1 MTENNDIENKEPLQ
15 NGEQPVGENPVD
27 AELPLNE
34 EDTKEIEVVSDEL
47 SAHPDEGF
55 EDVMEGNGAPV
66 DSSPDVES
74 KEIEPLEE
82 EAESDEKEELTI
94 DEESDEES
102 LDEDIISSDEENE
115 KAYEQIE
122 SSDND
127 FEDVEITDS
136 ATPEGDD
143 ADLEALEDDVFIM
156 AADENGA
163 PEDGHPKLDEYS
175 GDWWGDVPFT
185 PIEPITDD
193 EDTQPVQISEE
204 NGVEPDADES
214 VSESASLAETRVL
227 PAQTSKRIESE
238 KNRPVPDEDVTPVK
252 GSHLA
257 SDDIPT
263 IPPPN
268 VPLGWTPEN
277 PNLPKAVS
285 EIDKQAT
292 QVTPAAYLAAKREP
306 RDRQETNK
314 IPAKTT
320 TQKSQR
326 GSKPKRPKKPK
337 TRKKFGGCLLK
348 AFLLFIFLVVL
359 AALVVGSVAIYQYF
373 RISSSLPDVNEL
385 RENAAQFETTRIL
398 DRDGHLLYE
407 IIDPNAGRRTY
418 VPLEDISAELIA
430 ATIATEDKDF
440 FTNPGFDLFAMTR
453 ALIQNYTAGEIQ
465 SGASTITQQLAR
477 ALLLDPSERYEQSY
491 ERKAREI
498 VLAYEITRQYSKEEI
513 LELYLNENFYGNM
526 AYGVQA
532 ASESYFNTSAEELN
546 LWQASFLAGLP
557 QGPSIYDIY
566 TNREATLYRQRS
578 VLVLMYELSSERGC
592 IDVGTG
598 RSPVC
603 VSYPDAT
610 QAGIDLANYV
620 FPEQN
625 FFMRYPHW
633 VVYVKSLL
641 EEQFDSQTIYKSGFT
656 VYTTLDPD
664 LQSKAE
670 SIVKSQ
676 LASLVENNA
685 SNGALMAMDPN
696 TGEILAMVGSADFHD
711 DEIDGQVNMA
721 LSQTR
726 QPGSAIKP
734 LTYVAAFEKGWTPAT
749 LIWDV
754 PTEFPPS
761 TDPFDTNPPYE
772 PVNYDGKFHGPVSLR
787 SALANSY
794 NIPAVKALEF
804 VGVYDDPDTPAEDG
818 LISFAQRLGVTSLTR
833 SDYGLAL
840 TLGGGEISLK
850 ELTGAYATFAN
861 QGRRMP
867 SIAITKIV
875 DHSGNIVYEYEPPT
889 GDQVVRAEHAY
900 LISSILSDKSARVPM
915 FGTNPVINLD
925 FQAAVKTG
933 TTNDFRDNWTVGYT
947 PDLVVGTWV
956 GNTDYTP
963 MVNTTGLTGAG
974 PIWAEFMTYAIGEIK
989 DGNPTPFSRP
999 AGVVDRVVCAISG
1012 TEPSEWCPQQRSE
1025 IFASDQLPKPK
1036 SEDLWNK
1043 VEIDTWTG
1051 LLVSDD
1057 CSDFT
1062 DQMFAINV
1070 DDEWAQK
1077 WLKDDPKGR
1086 AWAEDMGFSTP
1097 LFFAPDRACRADDP
1111 RPIIELASIS
1121 EGQTI
1126 KTSPLEIKGVITATD
1141 NFDYYRIE
1149 YGKGGD
1155 PVTWKTLVEEEHSPQ
1170 EDRGTLYE
1178 WDLEELDAGIYT
1190 LKFYIHST
1198 EDTYAEKLMT
1208 INIQLPTPTP
1218 TQTPTHTPTL
1228 TPTPSPTITPTDMDT
1243 PTPTPTRTPTQ
1254 APTQAPTSTQNP
1266 TSTPTESPS
1275 ATPSVTDTTGG

>member
-1 MTENNDIENKEPLQ
+1 MTENNDFENQEPLQ
-15 NGEQPVGENPVD
+15 NGEHPVSETPVD
-27 AELPLNE
+27 AELSLND
-34 EDTKEIEVVSDEL
+34 EDTNEIRVTSDEI
-47 SAHPDEGF
+47 SMNPDEGT
-55 EDVMEGNGAPV
+55 EDVVDGNGAPI
-66 DSSPDVES
+66 DSPPGVES
-74 KEIEPLEE
+74 VEIEPLEDAAE
-82 EAESDEKEELTI
+82 TSENQDHSTDEASKANI
-94 DEESDEES
+94 
-102 LDEDIISSDEENE
+102 LDENNVSSDEENE
-115 KAYEQIE
+115 QSNDLADA
-122 SSDND
+122 SDNN
-127 FEDVEITDS
+127 FADVEDIDS
-136 ATPEGDD
+136 AR
-143 ADLEALEDDVFIM
+143 LEDDAFLM
-156 AADENGA
+156 AADENGVH
-163 PEDGHPKLDEYS
+163 EGGHPKLDEYS

-185 PIEPITDD
+185 PIEPITED
-193 EDTQPVQISEE
+193 EDTQPVLISKE
-204 NGVEPDADES
+204 NDEEPDVDEDINQA
-214 VSESASLAETRVL
+214 ASLAETRVM
-227 PAQTSKRIESE
+227 PAQTSEQTEAEMNKA
-238 KNRPVPDEDVTPVK
+238 VPDEDVTPVK
-252 GSHLA
+252 GSQLA

-268 VPLGWTPEN
+268 VPFGWTPEN

-292 QVTPAAYLAAKREP
+292 QVTPAAYQAAKRAP
-306 RDRQETNK
+306 RDRQEASK
-314 IPAKTT
+314 APAKTT
-320 TQKSQR
+320 SQKSQR
-326 GSKPKRPKKPK
+326 GSKLKRPKKPK
-337 TRKKFGGCLLK
+337 TRKKFGGCLLR
-348 AFLLFIFLVVL
+348 AFLLFIFLIVL
-359 AALVVGSVAIYQYF
+359 AALVIGSIAIYQYF
-373 RISSSLPDVNEL
+373 RISSSLPSVNEL

-477 ALLLDPSERYEQSY
+477 ALLLDPAERYEQSY

-532 ASESYFNTSAEELN
+532 ASETYFNASAEELN

-598 RSPVC
+598 RPPVC
-603 VSYPDAT
+603 VTYAEAT
-610 QAGIDLANYV
+610 QAGIDLSNYV
-620 FPEQN
+620 FPDQN

-633 VVYVKSLL
+633 VVYIKSLL
-641 EEQFDSQTIYKSGFT
+641 EAQFDSQTIYRSGFT

-670 SIVKSQ
+670 SIVRSQ
-676 LASLVENNA
+676 LAELEENNA
-685 SNGALMAMDPN
+685 SNGALMAMDPK
-696 TGEILAMVGSADFHD
+696 TGEILAMVGSANFND

-818 LISFAQRLGVTSLTR
+818 LIAFAQRLGITSLTR
-833 SDYGLAL
+833 NDYGLAL

-861 QGRRMP
+861 MGRRIP
-867 SIAITKIV
+867 SVAITKIV
-875 DHSGNIVYEYEPPT
+875 DHTGNIVYEYETPP

-947 PDLVVGTWV
+947 PDLVVGIWV

-1051 LLVSDD
+1051 LLVSND

-1062 DQMFAINV
+1062 DQKFAINV
-1070 DDEWAQK
+1070 EDEWAK
-1077 WLKDDPKGR
+1077 RWLKNDPKGR

-1097 LFFAPDRACRADDP
+1097 LFFMPDRACRADDP
-1111 RPIIELASIS
+1111 HPIIELSSIS

-1126 KTSPLEIKGVITATD
+1126 NTSPLEIKGVITATE

-1198 EDTYAEKLMT
+1198 EDTYAEKLVT
-1208 INIQLPTPTP
+1208 LNIQLPTPTP

-1228 TPTPSPTITPTDMDT
+1228 TPTPSSTITPTDMDT
-1243 PTPTPTRTPTQ
+1243 PTTTPTRTPTQ
-1254 APTQAPTSTQNP
+1254 APTSTPSPTNI
-1266 TSTPTESPS
+1266 PTES
-1275 ATPSVTDTTGG
+1275 TSVTDTNGG

>member
-1 MTENNDIENKEPLQ
+1 MTENNDFENQEPLQ
-15 NGEQPVGENPVD
+15 NGEHPVSETPVD
-27 AELPLNE
+27 AELSLND
-34 EDTKEIEVVSDEL
+34 EDTNEIRVTSDEI
-47 SAHPDEGF
+47 SMNPDEGT
-55 EDVMEGNGAPV
+55 EDVVDGNGAPI
-66 DSSPDVES
+66 DSPLGDES
-74 KEIEPLEE
+74 VEIEPLEDAAE
-82 EAESDEKEELTI
+82 TSENQDHSTDEASKANI
-94 DEESDEES
+94 
-102 LDEDIISSDEENE
+102 LDENNVSSDEENE
-115 KAYEQIE
+115 QSNDLADA
-122 SSDND
+122 SDNN
-127 FEDVEITDS
+127 FADVEDIDS
-136 ATPEGDD
+136 AR
-143 ADLEALEDDVFIM
+143 LEDDAFLM
-156 AADENGA
+156 AADENGV
-163 PEDGHPKLDEYS
+163 PEDGHPKPDEYS

-185 PIEPITDD
+185 PIEPITED
-193 EDTQPVQISEE
+193 EDTQPVLISKE
-204 NGVEPDADES
+204 NDEEPDVYKDVNQA
-214 VSESASLAETRVL
+214 ASLAETRVM
-227 PAQTSKRIESE
+227 PAQTSEQTEAVGKA
-238 KNRPVPDEDVTPVK
+238 VPDEDVTPVK
-252 GSHLA
+252 GSQLA

-268 VPLGWTPEN
+268 VPFGWTPEN
-277 PNLPKAVS
+277 PNLPRVVS

-292 QVTPAAYLAAKREP
+292 RVMPAAYQAARREP
-306 RDRQETNK
+306 RDRQEASKT
-314 IPAKTT
+314 PTKTT
-320 TQKSQR
+320 SQKSQR

-337 TRKKFGGCLLK
+337 TRKKFGGRLLK
-348 AFLLFIFLVVL
+348 AFLLFVFLIIL
-359 AALVVGSVAIYQYF
+359 AALVLGSIGIYQYF

-477 ALLLDPSERYEQSY
+477 ALLLDPAERYEQSY

-532 ASESYFNTSAEELN
+532 ASETYFNASAEELN

-598 RSPVC
+598 RPPVC
-603 VSYPDAT
+603 VTYAEAT
-610 QAGIDLANYV
+610 QAGIDLSNYV
-620 FPEQN
+620 FPDQN

-633 VVYVKSLL
+633 VVYIKSLL
-641 EEQFDSQTIYKSGFT
+641 EAQFDSQTIYRSGFT

-670 SIVKSQ
+670 SIVRSQ
-676 LASLVENNA
+676 LAELEENNA
-685 SNGALMAMDPN
+685 SNGALMAMDPK
-696 TGEILAMVGSADFHD
+696 TGEILAMVGSANFND

-794 NIPAVKALEF
+794 NIPAVKTLEF
-804 VGVYDDPDTPAEDG
+804 VGVYDDPNTPAEDG

-833 SDYGLAL
+833 NDYGLAL

-850 ELTGAYATFAN
+850 ELTGAYATLAN
-861 QGRRMP
+861 MGRKIP
-867 SIAITKIV
+867 SVAITKIV
-875 DHSGNIVYEYEPPT
+875 DHTGNIVYEYETPP

-963 MVNTTGLTGAG
+963 MVNTTGLT
-974 PIWAEFMTYAIGEIK
+974 
-989 DGNPTPFSRP
+989 
-999 AGVVDRVVCAISG
+999 
-1012 TEPSEWCPQQRSE
+1012 
-1025 IFASDQLPKPK
+1025 
-1036 SEDLWNK
+1036 
-1043 VEIDTWTG
+1043 
-1051 LLVSDD
+1051 
-1057 CSDFT
+1057 
-1062 DQMFAINV
+1062 
-1070 DDEWAQK
+1070 
-1077 WLKDDPKGR
+1077 
-1086 AWAEDMGFSTP
+1086 
-1097 LFFAPDRACRADDP
+1097 
-1111 RPIIELASIS
+1111 
-1121 EGQTI
+1121 
-1126 KTSPLEIKGVITATD
+1126 
-1141 NFDYYRIE
+1141 
-1149 YGKGGD
+1149 
-1155 PVTWKTLVEEEHSPQ
+1155 
-1170 EDRGTLYE
+1170 
-1178 WDLEELDAGIYT
+1178 
-1190 LKFYIHST
+1190 
-1198 EDTYAEKLMT
+1198 
-1208 INIQLPTPTP
+1208 
-1218 TQTPTHTPTL
+1218 
-1228 TPTPSPTITPTDMDT
+1228 
-1243 PTPTPTRTPTQ
+1243 
-1254 APTQAPTSTQNP
+1254 
-1266 TSTPTESPS
+1266 
-1275 ATPSVTDTTGG
+1275 